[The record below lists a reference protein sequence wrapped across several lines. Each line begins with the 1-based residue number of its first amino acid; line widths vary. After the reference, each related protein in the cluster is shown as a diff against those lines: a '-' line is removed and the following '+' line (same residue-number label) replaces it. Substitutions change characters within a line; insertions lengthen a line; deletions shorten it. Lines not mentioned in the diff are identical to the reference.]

1 MSLTPSLSRAAR
13 ALLDFDV
20 ADLVKRS
27 GVPKVIIAEFEKGGR
42 LPQRQ
47 DLAALR
53 LAFEEAGILFLD
65 DDGNGAGLRLRLRRG
80 SRQSGL
86 RPEELT
92 AENDD

>member
-27 GVPKVIIAEFEKGGR
+27 GVPKTIIAEFEKGGR
-42 LPQRQ
+42 VPQRQ
-47 DLAALR
+47 DLAAMR
-53 LAFEEAGILFLD
+53 LAFEEAGIQFLD
-65 DDGNGAGLRLRLRRG
+65 DDGNGPGLRLRRG
-80 SRQSGL
+80 ARQSGL

>member
-13 ALLDFDV
+13 AFLDFDV

-42 LPQRQ
+42 VPQRQ
-47 DLAALR
+47 DLAAMR
-53 LAFEEAGILFLD
+53 LAFEEAGIQFLE
-65 DDGNGAGLRLRLRRG
+65 DDGNGPGLRLRLG
-80 SRQSGL
+80 GRQSGL

-92 AENDD
+92 SENDD

>member
-13 ALLDFDV
+13 ALLDFEI

-27 GVPKVIIAEFEKGGR
+27 GVPKTIIAEFEKGGR
-42 LPQRQ
+42 PPQRQ

-53 LAFEEAGILFLD
+53 LALEEAGILFLD
-65 DDGNGAGLRLRLRRG
+65 DDGNGPGLRLRRG
-80 SRQSGL
+80 GRQYGL

-92 AENDD
+92 SENDD